1 MNTQNDPKAI
11 RQKTLA
17 QEVETTGIGL
27 HSGRKVKLTMK
38 PAPVNTGVVF
48 RRMDIDPNLD
58 ITCVPSHVI
67 DTRMATT
74 LANPDNTAA
83 RVLTI
88 EHLMSAL
95 AGLGVDNVIIEV
107 NAPEIPIMDGSA
119 TSFVYL
125 ISSAGLVEQDALR
138 RFIRIKKSVEVSE
151 GDKRARLDPYFGF
164 KALFDIEFDH
174 PAIDETGT
182 HYEIDFTGDAY
193 VRQISRART
202 FGFIQDVEAL
212 RGLGLAQ
219 GGNLANAIVM
229 DEYKILNPE
238 GLRYGDEFVKHKILD
253 AIGDLYV
260 IGAPILG
267 AYSAYKSGHALNNI
281 LIRAVLEHADNYEY
295 VTFDNA
301 EQAPNYAG
309 IHGDALASRQTV
321 AHNGV

>member
-1 MNTQNDPKAI
+1 MKPNTPTPV

-17 QEVETTGIGL
+17 QEVQTTGIGL
-27 HSGRKVKLTMK
+27 HSGRKVKLVLR

-48 RRMDIDPNLD
+48 RRMDVDANLD
-58 ITCVPSHVI
+58 ITTAPEHVI

-74 LANPDNTAA
+74 LANPSNLAA

-95 AGLGVDNVIIEV
+95 AGLGVDNVIVEV

-125 ISSAGLVEQDALR
+125 ITTAGVVEQDALR
-138 RFIRIKKSVEVSE
+138 RFIRIKQSVQVTD
-151 GDKRARLDPYFGF
+151 GDKIARLDPYFGF
-164 KALFDIEFDH
+164 KTRFDIEFDH

-182 HYEIDFTGDAY
+182 HCEVDFTGDAF

-219 GGNLANAIVM
+219 GGNLANAIVL

-238 GLRYGDEFVKHKILD
+238 GLRYDDEFVKHKILD
-253 AIGDLYV
+253 AIGDLYLLGHSL
-260 IGAPILG
+260 IGSFSG
-267 AYSAYKSGHALNNI
+267 HKTGHALNNA
-281 LIRAVLEHADNYEY
+281 LLRALLNDKSAWEE
-295 VTFDNA
+295 VTFENDVELPIA
-301 EQAPNYAG
+301 YHQPLVG
-309 IHGDALASRQTV
+309 CSV
-321 AHNGV
+321 

>member
-125 ISSAGLVEQDALR
+125 ISSAGLIEQDALR

-295 VTFDNA
+295 VTFDSA

>member
-1 MNTQNDPKAI
+1 MKPNNPTPV
-11 RQKTLA
+11 RQKTLT
-17 QEVETTGIGL
+17 QEVQTTGIGL
-27 HSGRKVKLTMK
+27 HSGRKVKLILR

-48 RRMDIDPNLD
+48 RRMDVDANLD
-58 ITCVPSHVI
+58 ITTAPEHVI

-74 LANPDNTAA
+74 LANPSNLAA

-95 AGLGVDNVIIEV
+95 AGLGVDNVIVEV

-125 ISSAGLVEQDALR
+125 ITTAGVVEQDALR
-138 RFIRIKKSVEVSE
+138 RFIRIKQSVQVTD
-151 GDKRARLDPYFGF
+151 GDKIARLDPYFGF
-164 KALFDIEFDH
+164 KTCFDIEFDH

-182 HYEIDFTGDAY
+182 HCEVDFTGDAF

-219 GGNLANAIVM
+219 GGNLANAIVL

-260 IGAPILG
+260 IGHPIL
-267 AYSAYKSGHALNNI
+267 ASYSAYKSGHALNNL
-281 LIRAVLEHADNYEY
+281 LIRAVLADANNYEI
-295 VTFDNA
+295 VTFDDVRT
-301 EQAPNYAG
+301 APNFAQV
-309 IHGDALASRQTV
+309 HGDAMVGAV
-321 AHNGV
+321 AAVA

>member
-1 MNTQNDPKAI
+1 MKPNTPTPV

-17 QEVETTGIGL
+17 QEVQTTGIGL
-27 HSGRKVKLTMK
+27 HSGRKVKLVLR

-48 RRMDIDPNLD
+48 RRMDVDANLD
-58 ITCVPSHVI
+58 ITTAPEYVI

-74 LANPDNTAA
+74 LANPSNLAA

-95 AGLGVDNVIIEV
+95 AGLGVDNVIVEV

-125 ISSAGLVEQDALR
+125 ITTAGVVEQDALR
-138 RFIRIKKSVEVSE
+138 RFIRIKQSVQVTD
-151 GDKRARLDPYFGF
+151 GDKIARLDPYFGF
-164 KALFDIEFDH
+164 KTRFDIEFDH

-182 HYEIDFTGDAY
+182 HCEVDFTGDAF

-219 GGNLANAIVM
+219 GGNLANAIVL
-229 DEYKILNPE
+229 DEY
-238 GLRYGDEFVKHKILD
+238 KILD

-260 IGAPILG
+260 IGHPIL
-267 AYSAYKSGHALNNI
+267 ASYSAYKSGHALNNL
-281 LIRAVLEHADNYEY
+281 LIRAVLADANNYEI
-295 VTFDNA
+295 VTFDDVRT
-301 EQAPNYAG
+301 APNFAQV
-309 IHGDALASRQTV
+309 HGDAMVGAV
-321 AHNGV
+321 AAVA

>member
-1 MNTQNDPKAI
+1 MKPNTPTPV

-17 QEVETTGIGL
+17 QEVQTTGIGL
-27 HSGRKVKLTMK
+27 HSGRKVKLVLR

-48 RRMDIDPNLD
+48 RRMDVDANLD
-58 ITCVPSHVI
+58 ITTAPEHVI

-74 LANPDNTAA
+74 LANPSNLAA

-95 AGLGVDNVIIEV
+95 AGLGVDNVIVEV

-125 ISSAGLVEQDALR
+125 ITTAGVVEQDALR
-138 RFIRIKKSVEVSE
+138 RFIRIKQSVQVTE
-151 GDKRARLDPYFGF
+151 GDKIARLDPYFGF
-164 KALFDIEFDH
+164 KTRFDIEFDH

-182 HYEIDFTGDAY
+182 HCEVDFTGDAF

-219 GGNLANAIVM
+219 GGNLANAIVL

-260 IGAPILG
+260 IGHPIL
-267 AYSAYKSGHALNNI
+267 ASYSAYKSGHALNNL
-281 LIRAVLEHADNYEY
+281 LIRAVLADANNYEI
-295 VTFDNA
+295 VTFDDVRT
-301 EQAPNYAG
+301 APNFAQV
-309 IHGDALASRQTV
+309 HGDAMVGAV
-321 AHNGV
+321 AAVA

>member
-1 MNTQNDPKAI
+1 MKSHSPTPV

-17 QEVETTGIGL
+17 QEVHTTGIGL
-27 HSGRKVKLTMK
+27 HSGRKVKLVLR

-48 RRMDIDPNLD
+48 HRMDVDPNLD
-58 ITCVPSHVI
+58 ITTAAEHVI

-74 LANPDNTAA
+74 LANPSNLAA

-95 AGLGVDNVIIEV
+95 AGLGVDNVIVEV

-125 ISSAGLVEQDALR
+125 ITTAGVVEQDALR
-138 RFIRIKKSVEVSE
+138 RFIRIKQSVQVTE
-151 GDKRARLDPYFGF
+151 GDKIARLDPYFGF
-164 KALFDIEFDH
+164 KARFDIEFDH

-182 HYEIDFTGDAY
+182 HCEVDFTGDAF

-219 GGNLANAIVM
+219 GGNLANAIVL

-260 IGAPILG
+260 IGHPIL
-267 AYSAYKSGHALNNI
+267 ASYSAYKSGHALNNL
-281 LIRAVLEHADNYEY
+281 LIRAVLADPDNYEI
-295 VTFDNA
+295 VTFDDVRA
-301 EQAPNYAG
+301 APSFAQV
-309 IHGDALASRQTV
+309 HGDAMVSAV
-321 AHNGV
+321 A

>member
-1 MNTQNDPKAI
+1 MKPTTHPIVQ
-11 RQKTLA
+11 QTLA
-17 QEVETTGIGL
+17 APVETIGIGL
-27 HSGRKVKLTMK
+27 HSGRKVRLRLL
-38 PAPVNTGVVF
+38 PAPVDSGVVF
-48 RRMDIDPNLD
+48 RRVDLDATRDIS
-58 ITCVPSHVI
+58 TAAHHVI

-74 LANPDNTAA
+74 LAHPQDYSL

-95 AGLGVDNVIIEV
+95 AGLGVDNVVVEV

-125 ISSAGLVEQDALR
+125 ISSVGLVTQTALR
-138 RFIRIKKSVEVSE
+138 RFVRIKQPVEIKD
-151 GDKRARLDPYFGF
+151 GDKWARLEPYFGF
-164 KALFDIEFDH
+164 KTQFDIEFDH

-182 HYEIDFTGDAY
+182 HCAVEFEGEVF

-219 GGNLANAIVM
+219 GGNLANAIVL

-238 GLRYGDEFVKHKILD
+238 GLRYADEFVRHKILD

-260 IGAPILG
+260 IGHPILA
-267 AYSAYKSGHALNNI
+267 AYSAFKSGHALNNQ
-281 LIRAVLEHADNYEY
+281 LLRAVLADESNYEM
-295 VTFDNA
+295 VSFDDA
-301 EQAPNYAG
+301 HTAPAFAR
-309 IHGDALASRQTV
+309 IHGDELAV
-321 AHNGV
+321 A

>member
-1 MNTQNDPKAI
+1 MSTAHAI
-11 RQKTLA
+11 VQKTIA
-17 QEVETTGIGL
+17 QEIETTGIGL
-27 HSGRKVKLTMK
+27 HSGRKVKLTLK

-48 RRMDIDPNLD
+48 RRVDVDASVD
-58 ITCVPSHVI
+58 ITCRPEHVI

-74 LANPDNTAA
+74 LAHPDNPAV

-125 ISSAGLVEQDALR
+125 ISSVGLVAQDELR
-138 RFIRIKKSVEVSE
+138 RFIRIKQSVEVTE

-164 KALFDIEFDH
+164 KTLFDIEFHH
-174 PAIDETGT
+174 PAIDDTGT
-182 HYEIDFTGDAY
+182 HCEINFTGDTY

-219 GGNLANAIVM
+219 GGNLANAIVL

-238 GLRYGDEFVKHKILD
+238 GLRYNDEFVKHKILD

-267 AYSAYKSGHALNNI
+267 AYTAYKSGHALNNV
-281 LIRAVLEHADNYEY
+281 LIRAVLADPANYEY
-295 VTFDNA
+295 VTFEDEA
-301 EQAPNYAG
+301 TAPTYAG
-309 IHGDALASRQTV
+309 IHGDALASRATV
-321 AHNGV
+321 NAAVRAAS